1 MLELINSDCVEE
13 LRNIPDNSIDSIVTD
28 PPYNLNF
35 MGKDWDNYKTPKG
48 FESWVNMWAKE
59 CFRILKPGGHI
70 LAFGGTRTYHRLAAG
85 IEDAGFE
92 IRDQIQWIYGSGFPK
107 SNNISKSIDKAMG
120 AERKVVG
127 QEENW
132 GASKA
137 SEGKTAYGDY
147 AGSWD
152 ITESTTDEAKQWEGW
167 GTALKPANEPI
178 VMGRKPFKGPLYK
191 NILENN
197 VGAINIDDC
206 RVGVDGGTKKSN
218 TDITTESVN
227 AYGDGLNGTINT
239 GEIDSTTG
247 RWPAN
252 IILDEE
258 ASELLGEQ
266 SRFFY
271 SAKASKK
278 EKNFG
283 LTKEVEND
291 RFQTRQCTI
300 CERNV
305 PYVGSCGCEGAEIR
319 MVSPKPTKNAHP
331 TVKPIDL
338 MRYLIRLVT
347 PPNGIVLD
355 PFLGSGTT
363 GIAAHLEGFNFI
375 GIEKDQEYFELAK
388 ERINH
393 WNQFEGD
400 TKEILKKNG

>member
-107 SNNISKSIDKAMG
+107 STNVSKQIEKAYNKELKYG
-120 AERKVVG
+120 AEKKGVG
-127 QEENW
+127 SNN
-132 GASKA
+132 
-137 SEGKTAYGDY
+137 
-147 AGSWD
+147 
-152 ITESTTDEAKQWEGW
+152 TESLGVYNNTYTDLELQLEESKQWEGW

-178 VMGRKPFKGPLYK
+178 VMGRKPFDGPLYK
-191 NILENN
+191 NILENG
-197 VGAINIDDC
+197 VGGINIDDC
-206 RVGVDGGTKKSN
+206 RVQILEGDGVPVFLFKGNKSAG
-218 TDITTESVN
+218 I
-227 AYGDGLNGTINT
+227 YGDGLNGTINT